1 MPLVL
6 ERGIIRRWRT
16 EDAAVLP
23 KHANNRRVW
32 LGLRDRFPH
41 PYTLDDANEFLRV
54 ATAEQPARNFCIEVN
69 GEAAGG
75 IRIRIGSDVHRHVGE
90 LGYWL
95 GEEFWGHG
103 VMSEAVGAFTE
114 YCFANFPLHRLY
126 AELYANNPASA
137 RVLEKNGFALEGRL
151 RKNIVKD
158 GQILDSLLYGR
169 TK

>member
-6 ERGIIRRWRT
+6 ERGIIRRWRI

-23 KHANNRRVW
+23 KHASNRRVW

-41 PYTLDDANEFLRV
+41 PYTLDDANEFLSV
-54 ATAEQPARNFCIEVN
+54 ATAEQPARNFCIEVS

-75 IRIRIGSDVHRHVGE
+75 IRIRVGSDVHRHVGE

-103 VMSEAVGAFTE
+103 VMSEAVGAFTD
-114 YCFANFPLHRLY
+114 YCFENFALHRLY

-151 RKNIVKD
+151 RKNVLKD